1 MKEPFDIFL
10 VWSERTLHV
19 PADKTALKVLQEA
32 GVPIDMGCENGECG
46 TCATE
51 YVEGDVIHNDY
62 CLTEATR
69 QHEFCPCVSRAKGR
83 LVLPF

>member
-1 MKEPFDIFL
+1 MKEPFEIWL

-19 PADKTALKVLQEA
+19 PADKSALKVLQEA
-32 GVPIDMGCENGECG
+32 GMPVDMGCEHGDCG

-51 YVEGDVIHNDY
+51 YFDGEVIHNDT
-62 CLTEATR
+62 CLSAVDRE
-69 QHEFCPCVSRAKGR
+69 HEFCPCVSRANGR

>member
-1 MKEPFDIFL
+1 MKEPFEILL

-19 PADKTALKVLQEA
+19 GADQTALQVLHDA
-32 GVPIDMGCENGECG
+32 GVPVDKGCELGDCG

-51 YVEGDVIHNDY
+51 FVEGDVIHNDT
-62 CLTEATR
+62 CLTAATR
-69 QHEFCPCVSRAKGR
+69 EHEFCPCVSRAKGR

>member
-1 MKEPFDIFL
+1 MKEAFEIWL

-19 PADKTALKVLQEA
+19 PADRTALTVLQEA
-32 GVPIDMGCENGECG
+32 GVPVDMGCEHGDRG

-51 YVEGDVIHNDY
+51 FVEGEVIHKDT
-62 CLTEATR
+62 CLSAAARE
-69 QHEFCPCVSRAKGR
+69 HEFCPCVSRAKGR